1 MVFADFWNFI
11 LRIFHVYFK
20 QISSL
25 YVNVAGALL
34 QIRIFVA
41 DDSVTQLRNQGGGT
55 NNQGDQLSGG
65 FRQIF

>member
-1 MVFADFWNFI
+1 MFADFLDFI

-20 QISSL
+20 QILSL

-41 DDSVTQLRNQGGGT
+41 DDSVTQLRNQGGPVNRGHQT
-55 NNQGDQLSGG
+55 NFLAQ
-65 FRQIF
+65 FY